1 MADFGEGAI
10 VSALH
15 AHDNR
20 ICAETSSNRLDS
32 KAVFREGLADLEDRL
47 NRRCYTSVEAFS
59 ERFSD
64 VVKAALDP
72 SPTMDAI
79 EGQPEVNCEVI
90 SKDVI
95 ADQKAKKMLANRIVK
110 AVKGPLEDAMRKESE
125 LLGRPHEKEL
135 RDLERLLEASVR
147 SRRDSKN
154 GSYLEDGG
162 VDPLQQRQSI
172 SGCSSDENSAHAS
185 NQSATNVGG
194 GNDPILAHTAHRD
207 QTIASKSAKH
217 KGHRQQPTPESM
229 PPTNSTAGDDDA
241 FNGNIDEHT
250 SHQVSKNAGPEPVT
264 PPLSSGGHSQPLSQG
279 GIPWYMECFD
289 PVGTTV
295 EEERWKGRELVRGMS
310 EDLSDMD
317 EEELSG
323 LVELDEADGRGDLAR
338 QQLAEKAVRSRK
350 ALRKAKRRRNF
361 F

>member
-1 MADFGEGAI
+1 MLI
-10 VSALH
+10 LL
-15 AHDNR
+15 
-20 ICAETSSNRLDS
+20 NRLDG
-32 KAVFREGLADLEDRL
+32 KGVFREGFADLEEHL
-47 NRRCYTSVEAFS
+47 NRRGHTSVEAFS
-59 ERFSD
+59 EKFGD

-72 SPTMDAI
+72 SPTVDAT
-79 EGQPEVNCEVI
+79 EGQPHVNGEVL
-90 SKDVI
+90 SKDLI
-95 ADQKAKKMLANRIVK
+95 ADHKAKKMLANRIVK

-147 SRRDSKN
+147 SRRDSRN
-154 GSYLEDGG
+154 GSQLGEGG
-162 VDPLQQRQSI
+162 ADPIQQRQSI
-172 SGCSSDENSAHAS
+172 SGGSSDENSANGFNQNARNLVGVKLDPAIAHAS
-185 NQSATNVGG
+185 HREQAT
-194 GNDPILAHTAHRD
+194 
-207 QTIASKSAKH
+207 ASKSAKH

-229 PPTNSTAGDDDA
+229 PPTNGAAGDDHTS
-241 FNGNIDEHT
+241 NGNFDEHV
-250 SHQVSKNAGPEPVT
+250 SHQLGKDTPPEPVT

-289 PVGTTV
+289 PVGTTI

-323 LVELDEADGRGDLAR
+323 LVEPEEAEGGGDLAR
-338 QQLAEKAVRSRK
+338 QQAEEKTAKTRKAVK
-350 ALRKAKRRRNF
+350 KGRRRRTF

>member
-1 MADFGEGAI
+1 MLT
-10 VSALH
+10 AL
-15 AHDNR
+15 
-20 ICAETSSNRLDS
+20 NRLDG
-32 KAVFREGLADLEDRL
+32 KGVFREGFADLEERL
-47 NRRCYTSVEAFS
+47 NRRSYTSVEAFS
-59 ERFSD
+59 EKFGD

-72 SPTMDAI
+72 SPTVDAI
-79 EGQPEVNCEVI
+79 EGQPHFNGEVS

-95 ADQKAKKMLANRIVK
+95 AEHKAKKMLANRIVK

-147 SRRDSKN
+147 SRRDSRN
-154 GSYLEDGG
+154 GSQLDEGG
-162 VDPLQQRQSI
+162 ADPIQQRQSI
-172 SGCSSDENSAHAS
+172 SGGSSDENSANGSNRNAS
-185 NQSATNVGG
+185 NLVGIETG
-194 GNDPILAHTAHRD
+194 PAITHPSHGE
-207 QTIASKSAKH
+207 QTTISKSAKP

-229 PPTNSTAGDDDA
+229 PPTNGAASDDHTS
-241 FNGNIDEHT
+241 NGNIDELV
-250 SHQVSKNAGPEPVT
+250 SHQLGKDTPPEPVT
-264 PPLSSGGHSQPLSQG
+264 PPLSFGGHSQPLSQG

-289 PVGTTV
+289 PVGTKI

-323 LVELDEADGRGDLAR
+323 LVEPDEVDGGADSAR
-338 QQLAEKAVRSRK
+338 QQLEEKTAKTRKAVK
-350 ALRKAKRRRNF
+350 KGRRRRTF

>member
-15 AHDNR
+15 AHNNR
-20 ICAETSSNRLDS
+20 FCAEISSNRLDS

-64 VVKAALDP
+64 VVKAALVP

-79 EGQPEVNCEVI
+79 EGQAEVNCEVI

-162 VDPLQQRQSI
+162 IDPLQQRQSI
-172 SGCSSDENSAHAS
+172 SGCSSDENSANAS
-185 NQSATNVGG
+185 NQSATNVRGG
-194 GNDPILAHTAHRD
+194 IDPILAHTAHRD
-207 QTIASKSAKH
+207 QTIASKSAQH

>member
-1 MADFGEGAI
+1 MSFY
-10 VSALH
+10 SL
-15 AHDNR
+15 
-20 ICAETSSNRLDS
+20 TSIGFVLILLNRLDG
-32 KAVFREGLADLEDRL
+32 KGVFREGFADLEERL
-47 NRRCYTSVEAFS
+47 NRRSYTSVETFS
-59 ERFSD
+59 EKFSD
-64 VVKAALDP
+64 VVKAALGP
-72 SPTMDAI
+72 SPTFDAT
-79 EGQPEVNCEVI
+79 EGQPHLNSEVL
-90 SKDVI
+90 SKDLV
-95 ADQKAKKMLANRIVK
+95 ADHKAKKMLANRIVK
-110 AVKGPLEDAMRKESE
+110 AIKSPLEDAIQKEGE

-154 GSYLEDGG
+154 RSQLGDAGAG
-162 VDPLQQRQSI
+162 PIQQRQSI
-172 SGCSSDENSAHAS
+172 SGGSSDENSANSSNRNAINLIGIETDPAVTHAS
-185 NQSATNVGG
+185 HREQAT
-194 GNDPILAHTAHRD
+194 
-207 QTIASKSAKH
+207 ASKSTKH

-229 PPTNSTAGDDDA
+229 PPTNGAAGDDHMS
-241 FNGNIDEHT
+241 NGNIDEHL
-250 SHQVSKNAGPEPVT
+250 SHQLGKDTPLELVT

-323 LVELDEADGRGDLAR
+323 LVEPDEAEGRGDLAR
-338 QQLAEKAVRSRK
+338 QQVEEKTAKTRK
-350 ALRKAKRRRNF
+350 AAKKGRRRRTF